1 MTQVIA
7 GIGTSQAASLEL
19 CRDSQ
24 LVVEFFCIATP
35 LDYTQFNGSL
45 FWGGNS
51 GLVQEFNLRS
61 LKNMKDKFV
70 GNVLNICTSKS
81 TIPRSSTVLGSVW
94 GCFLGVFG
102 PLCHSCH
109 WPQQR
114 FKSAHKYSIVLLI
127 RLLSAAPK
135 PGSRSKGQKLQ
146 GRERYAQERGEIQSR
161 VETKSLGESTRIPVT
176 STDSPWI
183 PCPQELDSQCSSQEL
198 GQKVESR

>member
-81 TIPRSSTVLGSVW
+81 TIPRSSTVWDLFGDAFWECLGPCV
-94 GCFLGVFG
+94 
-102 PLCHSCH
+102 
-109 WPQQR
+109 
-114 FKSAHKYSIVLLI
+114 I
-127 RLLSAAPK
+127 RVIGLSN
-135 PGSRSKGQKLQ
+135 GSSQP
-146 GRERYAQERGEIQSR
+146 
-161 VETKSLGESTRIPVT
+161 TSTR
-176 STDSPWI
+176 
-183 PCPQELDSQCSSQEL
+183 
-198 GQKVESR
+198 